1 MTRDIVIPEP
11 SYNIPIAL
19 TGALITAITAL
30 ASENWPLKTDRGLCM
45 SAGIA
50 AITGAQGNVSATAV
64 LGLLAAFLAV
74 QVRDVIKRVV
84 LHEACSTIFR

>member
-1 MTRDIVIPEP
+1 
-11 SYNIPIAL
+11 
-19 TGALITAITAL
+19 
-30 ASENWPLKTDRGLCM
+30 M